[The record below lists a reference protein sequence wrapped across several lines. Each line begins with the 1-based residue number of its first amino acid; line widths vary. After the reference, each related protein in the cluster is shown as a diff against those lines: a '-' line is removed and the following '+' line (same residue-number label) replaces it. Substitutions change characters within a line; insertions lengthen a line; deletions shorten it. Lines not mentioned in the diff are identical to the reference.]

1 MKRLVSIIVAALLIL
16 NCLAFA
22 APASAEGK
30 ALKIVAT
37 IFPEY
42 DWVVAVLGENPAGIQ
57 VTLLLDSGVDLHSYQ
72 PTPQDMLTV
81 AECDLFL
88 YVGGESDEWVED
100 ALRFATNKDMVV
112 LNLLEMLGDAVKEEE
127 LVEGMEHD
135 HDHDHDEDEHDE
147 HEHNEDEHNHDE
159 DEHDEHEHDHD
170 EHDHDEDEHDH
181 DEHEHDHEH
190 EGEYDEHVW
199 LSLRNA
205 ALLVKGIGEAIGQ
218 IDPANADSYSAN
230 AAAYCE
236 KLKAL
241 DSRYSQA
248 VAEAPVKTLL
258 FGDRFPFRYLV
269 DDYGLSYYAAFSGC
283 SAETEASFE
292 TVVFLAQKVNELKLS
307 AVMTI
312 EGGNHKI
319 AETIVRSTKTGD
331 QKILTLNSMQS
342 VTARDVANGASYL
355 AIMESNLA
363 ALQEALR

>member
-1 MKRLVSIIVAALLIL
+1 MKRFVSIIVAALLIL

-147 HEHNEDEHNHDE
+147 HEHDEDEHN
-159 DEHDEHEHDHD
+159 HD
-170 EHDHDEDEHDH
+170 EHDHDEDEHEH

-190 EGEYDEHVW
+190 EGEFDEHVW

-236 KLKAL
+236 KLRAL
-241 DSRYSQA
+241 DSRYS
-248 VAEAPVKTLL
+248 
-258 FGDRFPFRYLV
+258 
-269 DDYGLSYYAAFSGC
+269 
-283 SAETEASFE
+283 
-292 TVVFLAQKVNELKLS
+292 
-307 AVMTI
+307 
-312 EGGNHKI
+312 
-319 AETIVRSTKTGD
+319 
-331 QKILTLNSMQS
+331 
-342 VTARDVANGASYL
+342 
-355 AIMESNLA
+355 
-363 ALQEALR
+363 